1 MNKLLRA
8 SFVLIFFSFSLILFQ
23 FSCQSI
29 ADAEPVLSVDEA
41 IKPLNQIFYFKADT
55 IAKEQLWVANY
66 DGSNQRV
73 FLVLPENL
81 NFISETV
88 SVAPDGKT
96 IFMTLNEVINS
107 NTENTSVYSVNADGT
122 GLKKI
127 ISGTD
132 GLGEVGLA
140 AAW

>member
-1 MNKLLRA
+1 MNKILKA
-8 SFVLIFFSFSLILFQ
+8 SFILIFFSFSLLLFQ
-23 FSCQSI
+23 FSCQSV
-29 ADAEPVLSVDEA
+29 ADAEPALSVDEA
-41 IKPLNQIFYFKADT
+41 VKPLNQIFYFKVGSNGA
-55 IAKEQLWVANY
+55 EQLWVANY
-66 DGSNQRV
+66 DGSNQRA

-127 ISGTD
+127 IAGTD
-132 GLGEVGLA
+132 GSGEVGLA
-140 AAW
+140 AVW